1 VALAVR
7 PLRAIRSGATGRDL
21 IVVLRD
27 TGRLEL
33 GYAAL
38 LAIGLAL

>member
-1 VALAVR
+1 VR
-7 PLRAIRSGATGRDL
+7 PVRAVLRGDKGL
-21 IVVLRD
+21 ELLPVLRD

-38 LAIGLAL
+38 LALGLAL